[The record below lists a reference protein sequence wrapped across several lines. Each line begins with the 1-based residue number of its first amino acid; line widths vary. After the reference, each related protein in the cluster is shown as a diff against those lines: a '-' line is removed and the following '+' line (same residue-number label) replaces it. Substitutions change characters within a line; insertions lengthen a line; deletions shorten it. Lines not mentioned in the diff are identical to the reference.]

1 MENER
6 VQLKMTIEV
15 VMSVSAETLDS
26 KEDFD
31 VLEAIKDGTMS
42 IDNVHMVETIIV
54 DVDGEEHDLDINDE
68 EVKESMTEFLKGIIT
83 E

>member
-15 VMSVSAETLDS
+15 VMSVSAEVLGSD
-26 KEDFD
+26 EEFD
-31 VLEAIKDGTMS
+31 VLKAVKDGTMT
-42 IDNVHMVETIIV
+42 IDNVHMVETILV
-54 DVDGEEHDLDINDE
+54 DVDGEEHDLEVSDDD
-68 EVKESMTEFLKGIIT
+68 VKESMTTFLSGIIT

>member
-26 KEDFD
+26 NEDFD

-42 IDNVHMVETIIV
+42 IDNVHMVETILV
-54 DVDGEEHDLDINDE
+54 DVDGEEHDLEINDE

>member
-26 KEDFD
+26 EEAFD

-68 EVKESMTEFLKGIIT
+68 EVEESMTEFLKGIII